1 MKLSLTIKLL
11 TVFLIAVFSSH
22 AIALTTSPV
31 LELTIL
37 SSNLGKESDKFPE
50 ELVKFWDEIPIDQ
63 DSKTIDII
71 PKIKLIR
78 IDLVDEKEFVFP
90 KMDSWVDSLVKP
102 DPRIP
107 LKKARDFLK
116 QSKIN
121 KDFSAEAAIDSNQ
134 KETIKNKYHTEIPTL
149 FEVTKAGALGN
160 NQFKSVADLLV
171 VLKKQL
177 SQDISSGSTIKYLIF
192 YNLDNEVVK
201 ELPAASS
208 PVTPKAPVTANIEA
222 KKDAPKSEVKKDV
235 PDASLTS
242 IDSQQHIKQA
252 MMYVTLAKANP
263 TTSTENIKNALAEFD
278 VAVKQEEQ
286 QGHCFAKA
294 YMNRG
299 LAYWLDKKLNL
310 AEKDLVKASEC
321 DAKDPIIFYNLAS
334 YYSASNKADLAL
346 DPLNKA
352 LDLGFK
358 DCDIL
363 RKDSDLNNL
372 RKMPEFK
379 RALEQHSLFCLK

>member
-1 MKLSLTIKLL
+1 MARSKCKNVNCDAAMRSEFIEIPQDGKCPDCGKPMQPEGASANSATDMARKKRMQTLIIGGAVTLVILVGGGLAWLLMGNNSSSVNVPDENAISMSEMIDAKSLPASPPSVETPPTLPVEPVEKVVPVAPVP
-11 TVFLIAVFSSH
+11 T
-22 AIALTTSPV
+22 TTS
-31 LELTIL
+31 L
-37 SSNLGKESDKFPE
+37 
-50 ELVKFWDEIPIDQ
+50 
-63 DSKTIDII
+63 
-71 PKIKLIR
+71 
-78 IDLVDEKEFVFP
+78 
-90 KMDSWVDSLVKP
+90 
-102 DPRIP
+102 
-107 LKKARDFLK
+107 
-116 QSKIN
+116 
-121 KDFSAEAAIDSNQ
+121 
-134 KETIKNKYHTEIPTL
+134 
-149 FEVTKAGALGN
+149 
-160 NQFKSVADLLV
+160 
-171 VLKKQL
+171 
-177 SQDISSGSTIKYLIF
+177 
-192 YNLDNEVVK
+192 
-201 ELPAASS
+201 
-208 PVTPKAPVTANIEA
+208 
-222 KKDAPKSEVKKDV
+222 
-235 PDASLTS
+235 
-242 IDSQQHIKQA
+242 DSQEHIKQA

-278 VAVKQEEQ
+278 VAVKQEET

-334 YYSASNKADLAL
+334 YYSATNKADLAL